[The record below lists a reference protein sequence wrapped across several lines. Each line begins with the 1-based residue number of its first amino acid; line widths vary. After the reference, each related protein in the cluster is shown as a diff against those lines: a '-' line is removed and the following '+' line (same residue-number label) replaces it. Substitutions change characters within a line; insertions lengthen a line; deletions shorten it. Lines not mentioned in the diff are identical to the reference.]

1 VLWGGGISF
10 VSSCFHLSLFLSLL
24 FLSTP
29 WPGIEWEGGRECAS
43 EERWKDKETKG
54 LCRSACAPQTKL
66 RFCPS
71 QRSFPASLGGVMK
84 VDVSVGKGGRE
95 GKKGG
100 SLFAPTVF
108 TCASLCDSPEE
119 NK

>member
-1 VLWGGGISF
+1 
-10 VSSCFHLSLFLSLL
+10 
-24 FLSTP
+24 
-29 WPGIEWEGGRECAS
+29 
-43 EERWKDKETKG
+43 
-54 LCRSACAPQTKL
+54 
-66 RFCPS
+66 
-71 QRSFPASLGGVMK
+71 MK

>member
-1 VLWGGGISF
+1 MGWWGLFCLF
-10 VSSCFHLSLFLSLL
+10 VSPPFLVSLPFLPLY
-24 FLSTP
+24 P
-29 WPGIEWEGGRECAS
+29 WPGIEWEGVRECAS

-66 RFCPS
+66 RFCSS
-71 QRSFPASLGGVMK
+71 QRPFPASLGGVMK